1 MKIKIVFLIS
11 AMNALSYLCFGNCC
25 DECWNCWKKGFGKN
39 KKEDENKK
47 EKIEEQ
53 IFLEEEKG
61 QEESKNFVNKNWLEK
76 KKPNLKLYKKTESVG
91 DEKIKVTKYTNGEIK
106 IENFSPETNTQKW
119 ALFEIKYKKEGEKEG
134 KFVYLYCSDIE
145 SVDIEHTTYGIFSW
159 KKNILN
165 ISVLTCDTSN
175 VKNMS
180 RMFFLCSN
188 LENLNLSNLD
198 TIGVT
203 DMYGMFSQCSNLKE
217 IKFSDNFNTSE
228 VINMSCMFYNCSKLE
243 DLDLS
248 TFNTSKVNN
257 MVYMFYNCSSLGN
270 LNLSKFDT
278 KKVIDESLMFFNCN
292 NLNKVIVSKEEDTKN
307 KILDRLKI
315 YVGKWEESEK
325 DGKFVL
331 IKNQN

>member
-1 MKIKIVFLIS
+1 MKIKIFFLIS

-25 DECWNCWKKGFGKN
+25 DECWNCWKKSFG
-39 KKEDENKK
+39 KEDENKK

-61 QEESKNFVNKNWLEK
+61 EEEEAKNFVNKNWLEK
-76 KKPNLKLYKKTESVG
+76 KNPNLKLYKKTELGG
-91 DEKIKVTKYTNGEIK
+91 DEKIKVTKYKNGEIK
-106 IENFSPETNTQKW
+106 IENFSTETNTQKW
-119 ALFEIKYKKEGEKEG
+119 ALFEIKYKKEGGKEG

-145 SVDIEHTTYGIFSW
+145 SVDIKKTIYGIFSW

-165 ISVLTCDTSN
+165 ISVLTCDTSD

-203 DMYGMFSQCSNLKE
+203 DMDGMFSQCSNLKE
-217 IKFSDNFNTSE
+217 IKFSDNFNTSN
-228 VINMSCMFYNCSKLE
+228 VNDMGRMFYNCSKLE

-315 YVGKWEESEK
+315 DVGKWEESE
-325 DGKFVL
+325 DDDKFIL
-331 IKNQN
+331 TKNQN

>member
-1 MKIKIVFLIS
+1 MKIKIFFLIS
-11 AMNALSYLCFGNCC
+11 AMNALSYSGFGNCC
-25 DECWNCWKKGFGKN
+25 NECCKNYWNCWKKGFGK
-39 KKEDENKK
+39 EDENIK
-47 EKIEEQ
+47 EKF
-53 IFLEEEKG
+53 FLEEGKG

-76 KKPNLKLYKKTESVG
+76 KKPNWKLYKKTASEG
-91 DEKIKVTKYTNGEIK
+91 EGKIKVTKYKNGK
-106 IENFSPETNTQKW
+106 INVENFNPETDTHKW
-119 ALFEIKYKKEGEKEG
+119 ALFEIKYKEEVQGEKT
-134 KFVYLYCSDIE
+134 VYLYCSDIE
-145 SVDIEHTTYGIFSW
+145 SVDINDMSYAIFSW

-198 TIGVT
+198 TSNVT
-203 DMYGMFSQCSNLKE
+203 DMYDMFSQCSNLKE

-248 TFNTSKVNN
+248 TFNTSKVDN
-257 MVYMFYNCSSLGN
+257 MRYMFYNCSSLGK

-278 KKVIDESLMFFNCN
+278 KKVIDNSLMFFNCN

-315 YVGKWEESEK
+315 NVGKWEESEK

>member
-1 MKIKIVFLIS
+1 MKIKIFFLIS

-25 DECWNCWKKGFGKN
+25 DECWNCWKKSFG
-39 KKEDENKK
+39 KEDENKK

-76 KKPNLKLYKKTESVG
+76 KKPNLKLYKKTELGG
-91 DEKIKVTKYTNGEIK
+91 DEKIKVTKYKNGEIK
-106 IENFSPETNTQKW
+106 IENFSTETNTQKW
-119 ALFEIKYKKEGEKEG
+119 ALFEIKYKKEGGKEG

-145 SVDIEHTTYGIFSW
+145 SVDIKKTIYGIFSW

-165 ISVLTCDTSN
+165 ISVLTCDTSD

-203 DMYGMFSQCSNLKE
+203 DMDGMFSQCSNLKE
-217 IKFSDNFNTSE
+217 IKFSDNFNTSN
-228 VINMSCMFYNCSKLE
+228 VNDMGRMFYNCSKLE

-315 YVGKWEESEK
+315 DVGKWEESE
-325 DGKFVL
+325 DDDKFIL
-331 IKNQN
+331 TKNQN